1 VTPRAKDLLIDEG
14 FDPIYG
20 ARPLRRAIM
29 KLLED
34 KLAQTVLSESIEPDS
49 LVLVDVNDNRELSI
63 VVDHSS
69 IPLLEPV
76 TT

>member
-1 VTPRAKDLLIDEG
+1 
-14 FDPIYG
+14 
-20 ARPLRRAIM
+20 M

-49 LVLVDVNDNRELSI
+49 LLLVDVNDNRELSI